1 MEERREGVKRKTK
14 GLAAILLMLA
24 LCLTL
29 TGGVSWAADGDGAVK
44 EALHYWYDLA
54 TSRRTVPTPG

>member
-44 EALHYWYDLA
+44 EALHYWFIQI
-54 TSRRTVPTPG
+54 S